1 MNALELSDL
10 IEKCVL
16 DGATDLVCVYDSVIM
31 IRQQQAEIVALNEQI
46 REKDVCLKLLATEL
60 RKAQEK

>member
-1 MNALELSDL
+1 MNALELSDV
-10 IEKCVL
+10 IEKFVL

-31 IRQQQAEIVALNEQI
+31 LRQQQAEIVALNDQI